1 MIKARTEKIVRIF
14 FFSQPWNLKEDNSIL
29 QRVAELLN
37 FAYCIQPKALPRQTK
52 LLLQCVVKPMKK
64 INKQITKKHLLS
76 LPGDNPFASSDG
88 HSWTKEVI
96 LGESRFKEKQS
107 WYPSPHLYFP
117 LTCTA
122 FEMWNYNSASLYLY
136 FIHNIKCLWL
146 NMWEMKNFHIHCNGV

>member
-1 MIKARTEKIVRIF
+1 M
-14 FFSQPWNLKEDNSIL
+14 KEDNSIL

-146 NMWEMKNFHIHCNGV
+146 NM